1 MKTKIGL
8 LIGLMWL
15 LGSFS
20 MESSAQEAI
29 KALIKKCE
37 TLETV
42 DIDIVRH
49 RDRNTKEV
57 TRSVTSIQIR
67 SNPALV
73 KEFQD
78 AFQKAYD
85 DFSKGKDV
93 ADREIITRRGGKIVN
108 LVYRYGS
115 VTYNFSVDNNGQSAN
130 VSVIERPGGDND
142 GDSDGLSFNGDGFI
156 YNGDSFMN
164 FAHLQDFQNNIE
176 DLRNSL
182 EFHRFEKP
190 IDLDL
195 ELFLRMPDFDFK
207 NFEYFDNNPTEQ

>member
-42 DIDIVRH
+42 DVNIIRH

-57 TRSVTSIQIR
+57 TRSVTSIQIH

-85 DFSKGKDV
+85 DFSKDKKV

-108 LVYRYGS
+108 LQYRYGNVDYS
-115 VTYNFSVDNNGQSAN
+115 FSVDNDGQDAN
-130 VSVIERPGGDND
+130 VSVIERWDEDN
-142 GDSDGLSFNGDGFI
+142 GSDGLSF
-156 YNGDSFMN
+156 MN
-164 FAHLQDFQNNIE
+164 FEHLQDFK
-176 DLRNSL
+176 NSL
-182 EFHRFEKP
+182 E
-190 IDLDL
+190 
-195 ELFLRMPDFDFK
+195 DFK
-207 NFEYFDNNPTEQ
+207 NNLEFHKFDKLDDLEHMKLFLQIPGFNFNNFKYFGNISN

>member
-15 LGSFS
+15 LGGFS

-37 TLETV
+37 TMETV
-42 DIDIVRH
+42 DINIVRN

-57 TRSVTSIQIR
+57 TRSVTGIQIH

-85 DFSKGKDV
+85 DFSKGKEV
-93 ADREIITRRGGKIVN
+93 ADREIISRRGGKIVS
-108 LVYRYGS
+108 LQYRYGN
-115 VTYNFSVDNNGQSAN
+115 VDYHFSVDNDGKSAN
-130 VSVIERPGGDND
+130 VSVIERSDGDKDND
-142 GDSDGLSFNGDGFI
+142 YF
-156 YNGDSFMN
+156 SFMN
-164 FAHLQDFQNNIE
+164 FEHLKNNLE
-176 DLRNSL
+176 DLKNNL
-182 EFHRFEKP
+182 KFHNLDNLN
-190 IDLDL
+190 DLDHL
-195 ELFLRMPDFDFK
+195 DLFLQIPNFNFK
-207 NFEYFDNNPTEQ
+207 NFEYFGNISN